1 MGVLK
6 NFSREVKNFSKA
18 NWWVYIIYGLLLA
31 AILFIEKD
39 KLASVFFITTL
50 HFVADM
56 FIMMMFSAYARGK
69 NRQGTYYQVI
79 SMLVFMSLKIYTGV
93 IDHSWHYLAAD
104 PIYILAAIKNYR
116 VDVKKSDLGFINYK
130 SMIVVSILIFGIL
143 LYFKYTGNVS
153 ILNSP
158 SQWIQTIGI
167 FSFAIA
173 LSVTGN
179 ERLRSK
185 IAIAALSAMVAG
197 SAWETV
203 NTLISGHIIGLA
215 LSYFLLPLTVLVF
228 YLKNWAKTLHPPTKK
243 YALQQPV
250 IAEA

>member
-1 MGVLK
+1 MGIFK
-6 NFSREVKNFSKA
+6 NFIREVKNFSKA
-18 NWWVYIIYGLLLA
+18 NWWVYIIYSLLLI

-56 FIMMMFSAYARGK
+56 FIMMMFAAYARGK

-79 SMLVFMSLKIYTGV
+79 SMLVFMTLKIYTGI

-104 PIYILAAIKNYR
+104 PIYILAAIKNYQ
-116 VDVKKSDLGFINYK
+116 VDVRKSDWGFINYK
-130 SMIVVSILIFGIL
+130 STGFFSVLIFGIL
-143 LYFKYTGNVS
+143 LYFKFRGNMS
-153 ILNSP
+153 ILDSP

-167 FSFAIA
+167 FSFAVA

-179 ERLRSK
+179 ERLRSR
-185 IAIAALSAMVAG
+185 IAIVALVFMVGG
-197 SAWETV
+197 SAWETA
-203 NTLISGHIIGLA
+203 NTFISGHIIGLA

-228 YLKNWAKTLHPPTKK
+228 YLKSWTRSPKRTKK
-243 YALQQPV
+243 TYSLQQPV
-250 IAEA
+250 VAEA

>member
-6 NFSREVKNFSKA
+6 NFIREVKNFSKS
-18 NWWVYIIYGLLLA
+18 NWWVYIIYCLLLT

-56 FIMMMFSAYARGK
+56 FIMMMFSAYGRGK

-93 IDHSWHYLAAD
+93 IDHAWHYLAAD
-104 PIYILAAIKNYR
+104 PVYILAAIKNYR
-116 VDVKKSDLGFINYK
+116 VDVKKSDLAFVNYK
-130 SMIVVSILIFGIL
+130 SMTVFSLLIFSIL
-143 LYFKYTGNVS
+143 LYFKFHSDVNL
-153 ILNSP
+153 LNSA
-158 SQWIQTIGI
+158 SQWVQTVGI

-179 ERLRSK
+179 ERLRSR
-185 IAIAALSAMVAG
+185 IAIAALIAMVGG
-197 SAWETV
+197 SAWETA
-203 NTLISGHIIGLA
+203 NTFASGHIIGLA

-228 YLKNWAKTLHPPTKK
+228 YIKNWTKTARRSKK
-243 YALQQPV
+243 TYTLPQTV